1 MAKSPKPK
9 ENKTNVGVKN
19 KRKELAAQLG
29 EAVIKRT
36 KISQQLKAVSEL
48 CNQLATEIETMNG

>member
-9 ENKTNVGVKN
+9 ENKAKDIKN
-19 KRKELAAQLG
+19 KRKELTAQLG
-29 EAVIKRT
+29 EAVIQRS